1 MSFGQFP
8 YQRINVVGTSGSG
21 KSTFARRLAELL
33 SIPHI
38 EMDTLFWRPNW
49 KNLNDEEFCSTLEE
63 KLSRGA
69 WVLDGN
75 YTRTAPV
82 KWANVECV
90 IWLDY
95 SFPRTL
101 YQAIGRALQRSI
113 TKEELWPGTGNRE
126 SFRRTFLSRESVILW
141 TIQTWKKNRKKYEA
155 LMNDPQYERIHF
167 IRLRS
172 HSETDAFLDSVFTEE
187 NGEN

>member
-1 MSFGQFP
+1 MHSSQFP

-21 KSTFARRLAELL
+21 KSTFARRLSELL

-38 EMDTLFWRPNW
+38 EMDTFFWQPNW
-49 KNLNDEEFCSTLEE
+49 TKLDDEKFCSILENE
-63 KLSRGA
+63 LTQEA
-69 WVLDGN
+69 WILDGG
-75 YTRTAPV
+75 YSKLTPT

-141 TIQTWKKNRKKYEA
+141 TTQTWKKNRKKYEA
-155 LMNDPQYERIHF
+155 LMHDPEHERIHF

-172 HSETDAFLDSVFTEE
+172 RKESDAFLDSVFTGG
-187 NGEN
+187 N

>member
-1 MSFGQFP
+1 MHSGHFR
-8 YQRINVVGTSGSG
+8 YHRINVVGTSGSG
-21 KSTFARRLAELL
+21 KSTFCRQLSELL

-38 EMDTLFWRPNW
+38 EMDTFFWQPNW
-49 KNLNDEEFCSTLEE
+49 TKLDDEKFCSILEE
-63 KLSRGA
+63 ELKQES
-69 WVLDGN
+69 WILDGG
-75 YTRTAPV
+75 YSHLTST

-95 SFPRTL
+95 SFTRTL
-101 YQAIGRALQRSI
+101 SQAVRRAFRRSI

-155 LMNDPQYERIHF
+155 LMNDPEYEQIHF

-172 HSETDAFLDSVFTEE
+172 RRESEAFLESVLT
-187 NGEN
+187 GENKEN